1 MGDDRK
7 SHVTHDVNNRPDR
20 SPNTVSAKLMIGNRC
35 AVLLI
40 ASLGAYI
47 NIAVFGFSYGV
58 GNHAIQLP
66 LVNWLRDQRLYPD
79 DPIIGAF
86 KWHASFFWPAV
97 AYLSSWLNTRDVLFI
112 FFVLTKTLFF
122 VALTSLTAN
131 FLKDFWWTSCVI
143 IGIALS
149 PFFSEETPFGAS
161 DILNTVQTHTSL
173 AIALVVSAN
182 VFLLTKRW
190 RLAMVL
196 LAITFYVNALFALYS
211 LFAVAGLAVLDW
223 EQQRRE
229 ILSACFLVALL
240 TLPWLLFSRGKLPG
254 VFPENFFST
263 LLLFYPYH
271 VTLQSHPAS
280 DWLLGSAI
288 LLATIGMVTLASK
301 FGSRRHRR
309 LELLASLYFV
319 PVLLGAIIGVF
330 PIASLVRLQ
339 LLRADTLLFLYCII
353 ILQLYGVKVI
363 TGDRRDVAM
372 PLLILGTFAV
382 LAPMFLGSGGGLPQF
397 VMLALL
403 AILAL
408 RLIHPLPVF
417 LLMLASMLVR
427 FLGETWIPARLAF
440 LGTTVSGVFLA
451 WTWLDAARSSNAVG
465 NLSDRTNDSGR
476 ESRLALGACVF
487 VLVAGLVA
495 AIPATSRFWNPVN
508 ESRPTTAWREVQQWA
523 ELNTPLDARFLVPP
537 HPYGFRVFSKRSVWV
552 DWKDGDIVYIFP
564 EYAPE
569 WRHRMEE
576 LGIGLIENQ
585 FSPKAQIEQY
595 KKQHWD
601 RLVQVAS
608 AHNLN
613 YIVHYA
619 DVPYPARAVFKNEL
633 YAIYPVH

>member
-7 SHVTHDVNNRPDR
+7 SHATHDVYNRPDR
-20 SPNTVSAKLMIGNRC
+20 SPNNVSARLTIGHRC
-35 AVLLI
+35 AVFLI
-40 ASLGAYI
+40 AFLGAHL

-66 LVNWLRDQRLYPD
+66 LVNWLRDPRLYPD

-86 KWHASFFWPAV
+86 EWHATFFWPVV

-122 VALTSLTAN
+122 VALASLTAN
-131 FLKDFWWTSCVI
+131 FLKDFWWTACII

-161 DILNTVQTHTSL
+161 DILNTVQTHTSF

-182 VFLLTKRW
+182 VFLLNKRW
-190 RLAMVL
+190 RLAVVL
-196 LAITFYVNALFALYS
+196 LAITFYVNALFALYN
-211 LFAVAGLAVLDW
+211 LFAVAGFAILDW
-223 EQQRRE
+223 KEQRRE

-240 TLPWLLFSRGKLPG
+240 TLPWFLFSRGKVPG
-254 VFPENFFST
+254 VFPEDFFST
-263 LLLFYPYH
+263 LLFFYPYH

-301 FGSRRHRR
+301 LGSRRHRR
-309 LELLASLYFV
+309 LELLAGLYFV
-319 PVLLGAIIGVF
+319 PVLVGGIIGEF

-339 LLRADTLLFLYCII
+339 FLRADTLLFLYSII
-353 ILQLYGVKVI
+353 ILQLYGVKVT
-363 TGDRRDVAM
+363 TGDRRDVSV

-382 LAPMFLGSGGGLPQF
+382 LAPLFLRPGGGLAQF
-397 VMLALL
+397 ILLALL

-408 RLIHPLPVF
+408 QLIEPLPVF
-417 LLMLASMLVR
+417 LLMLVLTLVR
-427 FLGETWIPARLAF
+427 LRQTWIPGRLVF

-451 WTWLDAARSSNAVG
+451 WTWLDGLRSANAVAHL
-465 NLSDRTNDSGR
+465 NDRTNDSGR
-476 ESRLALGACVF
+476 ESRLALTACVL
-487 VLVAGLVA
+487 VLIGGLVA
-495 AIPATSRFWNPVN
+495 TIPATSRFWNPVN
-508 ESRPTTAWREVQQWA
+508 ESRATTAWREVQQWA
-523 ELNTPLDARFLVPP
+523 EANTPLNARFLVPP
-537 HPYGFRVFSKRSVWV
+537 HPYGFRVFSKRSVYV

-569 WRHRMEE
+569 WRRRMEE
-576 LGIGLIENQ
+576 LGIELIKNQ

-601 RLVQVAS
+601 RLVRVAS
-608 AHNLN
+608 AHNLS
-613 YIVHYA
+613 YIVHYT
-619 DVPYPARAVFKNEL
+619 DTPYPARAAFKNEL